1 MPKIEHE
8 GEERLP
14 KSIEEELRQS
24 QEDFK
29 RAQEVGQIGSWRLDV
44 RQNVL
49 TWSEQNYRIFGVA
62 EGTPLSYET
71 FLEAIHPDDREYVD
85 TQWQAG
91 LRGEPYDIEHRI
103 VVNGQ
108 VKWVREKAYL
118 EFDPDGRLLGGF
130 GITQDITGRKLAEL
144 ALKDVNLRKDEFLAM
159 LAHELRNPLAP
170 ICNAVQILRMTGAQN
185 PLLEQATGLIDRQVR
200 QLTRLVDDLLDVS
213 RVSRGKITLRKEL
226 VVLASV
232 IQQAVETS
240 QPLIESRQHK
250 LNVVLPMQ
258 TIRVAGDAARLAQV
272 ISNLLNNAA
281 KYTDKGGTIELRLE
295 RVASQGGGD
304 EAVIHVCDNGR
315 GIDPLS
321 LTNLFNLF
329 YQVDLNLDRS
339 DGGLG
344 IGLSLVRNLVE
355 MHDGRVE
362 VYSAGR
368 GQGATFSV
376 HLPCLPEEQAVKDG
390 GASCNLSKIGTG
402 LRILLVEDNMD
413 VADSMAML
421 LRLLGHEVLV
431 AHDGRQAVEMA
442 LKEKPD
448 AILLD
453 IGLPYLNGYEACRAI
468 RHGGLTSTLIV
479 ALSGYGQEEDRRMA
493 QEAGFDRHMSKP
505 VDLEELEKMLDSLS
519 FPPQSARDTHGN

>member
-1 MPKIEHE
+1 MQKIEHE
-8 GEERLP
+8 GKESFPQTFEEVL
-14 KSIEEELRQS
+14 LQS
-24 QEDFK
+24 QEDCN

-49 TWSEQNYRIFGVA
+49 TWSEQNHRIFGVA
-62 EGTPLSYET
+62 EGTPMSYEG
-71 FLEAIHPDDREYVD
+71 FLQIVHPDDREYVD
-85 TQWQAG
+85 AQWQAG

-108 VKWVREKAYL
+108 LKWVREKAYL
-118 EFDPDGRLLGGF
+118 EFGPDGGLVGGF

-144 ALKDVNLRKDEFLAM
+144 ALKDANLRKDEFLAM

-170 ICNAVQILRMTGAQN
+170 ICNAVQILRMTGGQN

-213 RVSRGKITLRKEL
+213 RVSRGKITMQKEL
-226 VVLASV
+226 LELASV

-250 LNVVLPMQ
+250 LNVAMPMQ
-258 TIRVAGDAARLAQV
+258 TIRLAGDAARLGQV

-281 KYTDKGGTIELRLE
+281 KYTDKGGAIELRTE
-295 RVASQGGGD
+295 QVVNQDGGH
-304 EAVIHVCDNGR
+304 EAVIHISDNGR

-329 YQVDLNLDRS
+329 YQADPNLDRS

-355 MHDGRVE
+355 MHGGRVE
-362 VYSAGR
+362 AYSAGR
-368 GQGATFSV
+368 GQGATFTV
-376 HLPCLPEEQAVKDG
+376 HLPCLPEKQPVRDS
-390 GASCNLSKIGTG
+390 GASCNLSKASTG

-421 LRLLGHEVLV
+421 LRLLGHEVLL

-442 LKEKPD
+442 LAEKPRV
-448 AILLD
+448 ILLD

-468 RHGGLTSTLIV
+468 RQGGLTGTLIV

-493 QEAGFDRHMSKP
+493 EEAGFNRHMSKP
-505 VDLEELEKMLDSLS
+505 VDLEELEQMLDGLS
-519 FPPQSARDTHGN
+519 AQ